1 MVELRALAIVF
12 TLTRKT
18 DYALIALCHMARR
31 PQEISTAREI
41 AERYHVPPALLM
53 NILKLLTQAELVRSI
68 RGSKGGYT
76 LAMPPG
82 QITLEGI
89 IRATEGP
96 YRFVQCT
103 AESKDD
109 SPPCD
114 LIDHCPISGP
124 VQRVH
129 AKLKAFLTEVTLAEL
144 AFESQRGDEP
154 VQLAVALSAPRSMN
168 K

>member
-1 MVELRALAIVF
+1 MF

-53 NILKLLTQAELVRSI
+53 NILKLLTQGELVRSI

-76 LAMPPG
+76 LALPPER
-82 QITLEGI
+82 INLEGI

-103 AESKDD
+103 AETAVESR
-109 SPPCD
+109 PCE
-114 LIDHCPISGP
+114 LIDLCPISGP
-124 VQRVH
+124 VRKVH
-129 AKLKAFLTEVTLAEL
+129 AKLKAFLTDVTLADL
-144 AFESQRGDEP
+144 AFDPEHGDRP
-154 VQLAVALSAPRSMN
+154 VQLAIASSAR
-168 K
+168 KEQE

>member
-1 MVELRALAIVF
+1 MF

-41 AERYHVPPALLM
+41 AERYHMPAALLM
-53 NILKLLTQAELVRSI
+53 NILKQLAQAELVRSI

-82 QITLEGI
+82 QITLEDV

-103 AESKDD
+103 AESKDE

-124 VQRVH
+124 VRRVH
-129 AKLKAFLTEVTLAEL
+129 AKLRAFLTDVTLAEL
-144 AFESQRGDEP
+144 AFDCEPGDKP
-154 VQLAVALSAPRSMN
+154 VQLAIASSAR
-168 K
+168 KEQE

>member
-1 MVELRALAIVF
+1 MF

-41 AERYHVPPALLM
+41 AERYHIPPALLM
-53 NILKLLTQAELVRSI
+53 NILKLLAQAELVRSI

-76 LAMPPG
+76 LAMPPR
-82 QITLEGI
+82 QINLEGI

-96 YRFVQCT
+96 YKFVQCT
-103 AESKDD
+103 SDSLDESR
-109 SPPCD
+109 PCE
-114 LIDHCPISGP
+114 LIDFCPISGP
-124 VQRVH
+124 VRKVH

-144 AFESQRGDEP
+144 AFDSQRGDEP
-154 VQLAVALSAPRSMN
+154 VQLAVASSASRSMN

>member
-1 MVELRALAIVF
+1 MF

-76 LAMPPG
+76 LAMPPD
-82 QITLEGI
+82 QINLEGI

-103 AESKDD
+103 ADSKND

-114 LIDHCPISGP
+114 LIDYCPISGP
-124 VQRVH
+124 VRKVH
-129 AKLKAFLTEVTLAEL
+129 AKLKAFLTDVTLAEL
-144 AFESQRGDEP
+144 AFDSEHGTQP
-154 VQLAVALSAPRSMN
+154 VQLAFASSAR
-168 K
+168 KEHE